1 MSRENSFHSTTIIAV
16 LKNGKAA
23 MAADG
28 QVTFGAI
35 VMKHNSRKIQKI
47 YNGKILVGYAGS
59 AADGLTLVERFEE
72 KINKYEGSLK
82 RAAVELARDWRTDR
96 VLRRLDAMILAVNTE
111 EILVISGTGDIIEP
125 EDGISGIGS
134 GGSYAM
140 AAARAFMDVKPD
152 MPSSMVV
159 EKSIQI
165 ASKICIYTN
174 ENFIVET
181 IE

>member
-28 QVTFGAI
+28 QVTFGSI

-96 VLRRLDAMILAVNTE
+96 VLRRLDAMILAVNTD

-134 GGSYAM
+134 GGPYAM
-140 AAARAFMDVKPD
+140 VAAKAYMDVKPD
-152 MPSSMVV
+152 MPSSTVV
-159 EKSIQI
+159 EKSIRI